1 MWAVNGQD
9 LKMTEG
15 DWGIQ
20 LPVTIDGTTLTANDE
35 LKLTIKTAINGDI
48 VVEKT
53 FSNIS
58 QNTVNLVFN
67 AQESALFSVGTYVY
81 ALDWFQNGAFV
92 CNIIPAAMFKVVEKA

>member
-48 VVEKT
+48 VLVKT

-58 QNTVNLVFN
+58 QNTVNLVITE
-67 AQESALFSVGTYVY
+67 QESALFSVGTYVY
-81 ALDWFQNGAFV
+81 ALDWFQSGAFV
-92 CNIIPAAMFKVVEKA
+92 CNIIPAALFKVVEKA

>member
-35 LKLTIKTAINGDI
+35 LKLTIKTAINGDV

-58 QNTVNLVFN
+58 QNTVNLVFT

>member
-58 QNTVNLVFN
+58 QNTVNLVFT